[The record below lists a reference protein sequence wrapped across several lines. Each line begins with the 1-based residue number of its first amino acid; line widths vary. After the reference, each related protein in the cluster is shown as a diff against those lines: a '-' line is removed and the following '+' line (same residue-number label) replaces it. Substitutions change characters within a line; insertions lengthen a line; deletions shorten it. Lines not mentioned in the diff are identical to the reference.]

1 MIMKKTA
8 VFILAV
14 IILLSFASCSSDS
27 NDEPSMDIIQQVFS
41 DNLDTETYYA
51 DNKTSPRTNSLFN
64 YMNNF
69 DTKKTEWFF

>member
-51 DNKTSPRTNSLFN
+51 DNNSSHARR
-64 YMNNF
+64 
-69 DTKKTEWFF
+69 D